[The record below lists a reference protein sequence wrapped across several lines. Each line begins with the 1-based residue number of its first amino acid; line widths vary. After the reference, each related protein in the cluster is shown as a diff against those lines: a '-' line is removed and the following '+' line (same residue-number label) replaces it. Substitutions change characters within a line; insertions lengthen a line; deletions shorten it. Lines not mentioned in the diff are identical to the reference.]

1 LFIPERIKRTFCS
14 PACPLPAAVV
24 DNMTVTQPQRNGHLT
39 VYPSGQ
45 SRPGTSSLNFSA
57 GQTVPNLVT
66 TQAGNGSVTFYN
78 ARGGTVQL
86 IVDEFGYFIPG
97 TP

>member
-1 LFIPERIKRTFCS
+1 
-14 PACPLPAAVV
+14 
-24 DNMTVTQPQRNGHLT
+24 MTVTQPQRNGHLT